1 VTAIALLAGLAA
13 DAGTKVWAANA
24 LDDGRII
31 GLVGSLRLRLA
42 HNTGIAF
49 SIGSGRS
56 PIFVAVGVAVTALI
70 VWMATSATTKVQ
82 AAGFGFVLAG
92 ALGNLVD
99 RMLGGSVIDFID
111 AAPWWPVFNVADI
124 SLFVG
129 ASLLVLS
136 SFRVGD
142 HESRD
147 REAGAHA

>member
-1 VTAIALLAGLAA
+1 MTAGALLAGLAA
-13 DAGTKVWAANA
+13 DIGTKVWAANA
-24 LDDGRII
+24 LDDGHII
-31 GLVGSLRLRLA
+31 ELVGSLRLRLA

-56 PIFVAVGVAVTALI
+56 PVFMAVGVAVTCLI
-70 VWMATSATTKVQ
+70 AWMARSATTKVQ

-92 ALGNLVD
+92 ALGNLID

-136 SFRVGD
+136 SFRD
-142 HESRD
+142 HEARD